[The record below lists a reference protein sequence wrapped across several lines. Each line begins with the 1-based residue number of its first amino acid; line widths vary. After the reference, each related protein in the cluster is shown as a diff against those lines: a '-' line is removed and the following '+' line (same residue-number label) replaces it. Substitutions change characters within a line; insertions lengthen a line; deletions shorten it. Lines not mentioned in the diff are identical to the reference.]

1 MIRWGILGLGN
12 MGNHF
17 SNAAKEVNDIKINGI
32 ASLSENKLKK
42 FSERL
47 SIPKK
52 NCFNSY
58 DELINSDLVDAIYIS
73 TLNKKRLTIRRF
85 YSHLSVVF
93 LPSVSAI
100 SLHKCIQFHST

>member
-47 SIPKK
+47 NIPKK
-52 NCFNSY
+52 K
-58 DELINSDLVDAIYIS
+58 LL
-73 TLNKKRLTIRRF
+73 
-85 YSHLSVVF
+85 
-93 LPSVSAI
+93 
-100 SLHKCIQFHST
+100 Q